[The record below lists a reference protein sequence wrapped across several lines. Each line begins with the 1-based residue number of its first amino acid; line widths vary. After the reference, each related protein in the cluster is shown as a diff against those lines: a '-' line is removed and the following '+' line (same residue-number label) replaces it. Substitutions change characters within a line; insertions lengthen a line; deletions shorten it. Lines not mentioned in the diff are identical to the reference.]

1 MTIRAGRTGGEE
13 GRTYGVAEAPLA
25 RPLPHPHPTVHP
37 SSSEPIRVGAA
48 PAHGPPQGW
57 SPSGLIQTEPAKPL
71 PGQETPTPAHK
82 AQLQEVV
89 AEVGVKDLDD
99 EQVEVEGFQA
109 HPGEG
114 AEQEVVEDGPPGPAG
129 SIGPLQALP
138 HIDEE
143 GQIQEKQAD
152 AQGHMDLGGI
162 FRLEPLP
169 REPGARRASA
179 EGHPALS
186 I

>member
-1 MTIRAGRTGGEE
+1 MASLR
-13 GRTYGVAEAPLA
+13 
-25 RPLPHPHPTVHP
+25 LPWCRVLFHIPIPP
-37 SSSEPIRVGAA
+37 SILSLSQSEWGAA

-57 SPSGLIQTEPAKPL
+57 SHSGLIQTEPAKPR

-114 AEQEVVEDGPPGPAG
+114 E
-129 SIGPLQALP
+129 SR
-138 HIDEE
+138 
-143 GQIQEKQAD
+143 K
-152 AQGHMDLGGI
+152 
-162 FRLEPLP
+162 
-169 REPGARRASA
+169 
-179 EGHPALS
+179 
-186 I
+186 

>member
-13 GRTYGVAEAPLA
+13 GRTYSVAEAPLA
-25 RPLPHPHPTVHP
+25 RPPSHPPPTVDP
-37 SSSEPIRVGAA
+37 LSSKPIRVGAA

-57 SPSGLIQTEPAKPL
+57 SPSGLIQTEPAIPL

-99 EQVEVEGFQA
+99 KQVEVEGFQA

-114 AEQEVVEDGPPGPAG
+114 TEQEVVEDGPPGPAG
-129 SIGPLQALP
+129 SVGPLQALP
-138 HIDEE
+138 HIEEE

-152 AQGHMDLGGI
+152 AQGHMDLGGV

-169 REPGARRASA
+169 GEPRARRASE
-179 EGHPALS
+179 EGHPDLP

>member
-71 PGQETPTPAHK
+71 SGQETPTPAHK
-82 AQLQEVV
+82 AQL
-89 AEVGVKDLDD
+89 
-99 EQVEVEGFQA
+99 
-109 HPGEG
+109 
-114 AEQEVVEDGPPGPAG
+114 QEVVEDGPPGPAG

-169 REPGARRASA
+169 GEPGARRASA

>member
-1 MTIRAGRTGGEE
+1 MNGI
-13 GRTYGVAEAPLA
+13 AEAPLA
-25 RPLPHPHPTVHP
+25 RPPSHSPPAVHL

-48 PAHGPPQGW
+48 PAHGPPQGC
-57 SPSGLIQTEPAKPL
+57 SPSGLIQTEPANPL
-71 PGQETPTPAHK
+71 PGQETPTPAHE

-89 AEVGVKDLDD
+89 AEVGVKDLDH

-109 HPGEG
+109 HPREG
-114 AEQEVVEDGPPGPAG
+114 TEQEVVEDSPPGPAG
-129 SIGPLQALP
+129 SFGPLKALP

-152 AQGHMDLGGI
+152 AQGYMDLGGV

-169 REPGARRASA
+169 GEPGTRRAS
-179 EGHPALS
+179 EERHPDLS